1 VRVDVTVTDPMVG
14 RLLDGRYLIERRIAR
29 GGMATVYEA
38 RDTRLQRP
46 VAVKVMHAALAE
58 DAEFVRRFQREA
70 RSAAKLSHPN
80 VVAMFDQ
87 GFDQTEGAEAVYL
100 TMEYVPG
107 RTLRQHLR
115 DVGRLSPIDAL
126 ELLDPI
132 LRALSAAHQAGLV
145 HRDVKPE
152 NVLISD
158 SGEVKVADF
167 GVARAVSGSTV
178 STATQGLLIGTVS
191 YLAPEQLTNGVADA
205 RADVYSSGIL
215 LYEMLTGQK
224 PHDGETPIQ
233 VAYLHVNADVP
244 APSEVVSDI
253 PRFVDGLVLRTT
265 ARNPDVRPAD
275 AQVFLHQLRRAH
287 TALLQ
292 GVDDQELAED
302 LLAFRRMPDPEFEV
316 EQTVVAPL
324 TPIYVDE
331 ETGTAPVQTAL
342 RQPSTML
349 AERQRQR
356 GSGGGAPGGPLG
368 NIRNPRGLA
377 VLALVLAIVLLG
389 GAGAWWLGI
398 ARYTHVPPL
407 LETDPAQLEQ
417 LAASTGLH
425 FEVAGREFSESIA
438 KGLVMRSDPEQ
449 SDRILKGDTVRVW
462 LSKGPER
469 YKVPDL
475 RGLGE
480 EDARRLLTN
489 NQLKDGTITREY
501 SSSVPKDRVIGTV
514 PEAGKLL
521 RRDTRVSL
529 VVSNG
534 PEPVEIPSV
543 VGQDVSAARPA
554 LINLG
559 LKVTV
564 NEEFH
569 DTAPKGQVTAQDPPA
584 GQGHRGD
591 TVTLTVS
598 KGPQFTQVPSVLSW
612 NVTDAEN
619 KLRELG
625 FQVETVR
632 SNVYVGL
639 NAVVTQAP
647 GGNTMA
653 PTGSVIKLEIV

>member
-1 VRVDVTVTDPMVG
+1 VRVDVTVTDPMAG

-87 GFDQTEGAEAVYL
+87 GFDQSNGNEAVYL

-115 DVGRLSPIDAL
+115 EVGRLSPIDAL

-158 SGEVKVADF
+158 SGDVKVADF
-167 GVARAVSGSTV
+167 GVARAVGGSTV

-205 RADVYSSGIL
+205 RADVYSAGIL

-244 APSEVVSDI
+244 APSEIVPDI
-253 PRFVDGLVLRTT
+253 PRFVDGLVLRST
-265 ARNPDVRPAD
+265 ARNPDVRPTD
-275 AQVFLHQLRRAH
+275 AQVFLQQLRRAH

-292 GVDDQELAED
+292 GVDDPDLAED
-302 LLAFRRMPDPEFEV
+302 LLSFRRVPDPEFEV
-316 EQTVVAPL
+316 EHTVVAPL
-324 TPIYVDE
+324 TPIYIDE
-331 ETGTAPVQTAL
+331 ETEGTAPVQPVRSFREQVS
-342 RQPSTML
+342 RQP
-349 AERQRQR
+349 
-356 GSGGGAPGGPLG
+356 APASAVSNP
-368 NIRNPRGLA
+368 IRSPRGLA
-377 VLALVLAIVLLG
+377 TLGLVLAIILLG

-398 ARYTHVPPL
+398 ARYTHVPSL
-407 LETDPAQLEQ
+407 LETDPAQLTALGER
-417 LAASTGLH
+417 TGLQ

-449 SDRILKGDTVRVW
+449 SDRVLKGAKVRVW

-475 RGLGE
+475 SGLSE

-489 NQLKDGTITREY
+489 NRLTVDKTTSEF
-501 SSSVPKDRVIGTV
+501 SASVPEGRVISTS
-514 PEAGKLL
+514 PAAGKLL
-521 RRDTRVSL
+521 RRDTPVGL
-529 VVSNG
+529 VLSKG
-534 PEPVEIPSV
+534 PEPVQIPSV
-543 VGQDVSAARPA
+543 VGQDVNAARTA
-554 LINLG
+554 LDNLG
-559 LKVTV
+559 LEVSV
-564 NEEFH
+564 NEAFN

-591 TVTLTVS
+591 KVTLTVS
-598 KGPQFTQVPSVLSW
+598 KGPEFTQVPSVLSW

-625 FQVETVR
+625 FQVETTR

-639 NAVVTQAP
+639 NAVVSQTP
-647 GGNTMA
+647 VGNTMA

>member
-1 VRVDVTVTDPMVG
+1 MTDPMVG

-80 VVAMFDQ
+80 VVAVFDQ
-87 GFDQTEGAEAVYL
+87 GFDQTDGNEAVYL

-115 DVGRLSPIDAL
+115 EVGQLSPIDAL

-158 SGEVKVADF
+158 SGDVKVADF

-191 YLAPEQLTNGVADA
+191 YLAPEQLTSGVADA

-215 LYEMLTGQK
+215 LYEMLTGRK

-244 APSEVVSDI
+244 APSELVPDV
-253 PRFVDGLVLRTT
+253 PRFVDGLVLRST
-265 ARNPDVRPAD
+265 ARNADVRPAD
-275 AQVFLHQLRRAH
+275 AQVFLQQLRRAH

-292 GVDDQELAED
+292 GVDDVELAED
-302 LLAFRRMPDPEFEV
+302 LLSFRRSPDPEFEV
-316 EQTVVAPL
+316 EHTVVAPL

-331 ETGTAPVQTAL
+331 ETDGTVPVQPL
-342 RQPSTML
+342 RQSAP
-349 AERQRQR
+349 AQRQLAGVAR
-356 GSGGGAPGGPLG
+356 GNP
-368 NIRNPRGLA
+368 IRSPRGLA
-377 VLALVLAIVLLG
+377 TLALVLAIILLG

-398 ARYTHVPPL
+398 ARYTHVPSL
-407 LETDPAQLEQ
+407 LEADPAQLSA
-417 LAASTGLH
+417 LAERTGLQ
-425 FEVAGREFSESIA
+425 FDVAGREFSESIA
-438 KGLVMRSDPEQ
+438 KGLVMRSDPAP
-449 SDRILKGDTVRVW
+449 SDRVLKGATVRVW

-475 RGLGE
+475 RGLGR
-480 EDARRLLTN
+480 EDAQRLLTN
-489 NQLKDGTITREY
+489 NRLKVDKVTQEY
-501 SSSVPKDRVIGTV
+501 SSSVPKGRVISTT

-521 RRDTRVSL
+521 RRDTPVAL
-529 VVSNG
+529 VLSNG

-559 LKVTV
+559 LDVSV
-564 NEEFH
+564 DEQFN

-584 GQGHRGD
+584 GLGHRGD
-591 TVTLTVS
+591 KVTLTVS
-598 KGPQFTQVPSVLSW
+598 KGPEFTQVPSVLSW
-612 NVTDAEN
+612 NIADAEK

-625 FQVETVR
+625 FQVETTR

-639 NAVVTQAP
+639 NAVVSQTP